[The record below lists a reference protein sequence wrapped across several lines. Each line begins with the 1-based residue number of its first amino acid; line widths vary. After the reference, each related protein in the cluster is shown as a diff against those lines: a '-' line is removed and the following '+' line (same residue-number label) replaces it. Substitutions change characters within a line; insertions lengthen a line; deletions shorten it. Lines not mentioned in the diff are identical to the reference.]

1 MELSTLAT
9 FIKVAEHLNITRAA
23 EELFLSQPA
32 VTKQIKALEAELG
45 AELLVRSPRGLSLS
59 PAGAVVLPT
68 LRQICDMVNR
78 VRDQAHE
85 ASGRGHLVLA
95 AGSVTMTYVLPPILA
110 AFRERL
116 PLAEVTVLSGKTTD
130 VVRMVDEGQAHV
142 GLVTS
147 EVTHRGLIVEPLF
160 WDPLGVVAAPNRP
173 LATTLEDLAHEPWL
187 LFARGTGFRTF
198 IDSLFVAAGVTPR
211 VVMELESVEALREMA
226 AIGLGYTILP
236 LTAVQDLL
244 QQGRL
249 VQLPIQSGIRLARHN
264 SLIYRPDPGLQVAR
278 EFIAIARENLGEAD
292 ARSPQPTARS

>member
-1 MELSTLAT
+1 MGGSRLELSTLTT

-45 AELLVRSPRGLSLS
+45 ADLLLRSPRGISLS
-59 PAGAVVLPT
+59 PAGAAVLPT
-68 LRQICDMVNR
+68 LRQVGDMINR
-78 VRDQAHE
+78 ARDQARE

-130 VVRMVDEGQAHV
+130 IVRMVDEGQAHV

-147 EVTHRGLIVEPLF
+147 EVTHRGLQVEPLF
-160 WDPLGVVAAPNRP
+160 WDPLGVVASPNLP
-173 LATTLEDLAHEPWL
+173 VASTFEELALEPWL

-198 IDSLFVAAGVTPR
+198 IDSLFVAAGVNPR

-236 LTAVQDLL
+236 LTAVRDLL
-244 QQGRL
+244 RQGRL
-249 VQLPIQSGIRLARHN
+249 VQLPIHSEVRLARHN
-264 SLIYRPDPGLQVAR
+264 SLVYRPDPGLQVAR
-278 EFIAIARENLGEAD
+278 EFLAIARENLGEKHI
-292 ARSPQPTARS
+292 S

>member
-1 MELSTLAT
+1 MELSTLVT

-32 VTKQIKALEAELG
+32 VTKQIKALESEMG
-45 AELLVRSPRGLSLS
+45 AELLLRSPRGLSLS
-59 PAGAVVLPT
+59 PAGIAILPT
-68 LRQICDMVNR
+68 LRQVCDLVNR
-78 VRDQAHE
+78 SHDQARE

-95 AGSVTMTYVLPPILA
+95 TGSVTMTYVLPSILA
-110 AFRERL
+110 AFRERF
-116 PLAEVTVLSGKTTD
+116 PQAEVTALSGKTTEI
-130 VVRMVDEGQAHV
+130 VRMIDEGRAHV

-147 EVTHRGLIVEPLF
+147 EVSHRGLVVEPLF
-160 WDPLGVVAAPNRP
+160 WDPMGVVAGPDRP
-173 LATTLEDLAHEPWL
+173 LANSLKELAHEPWL

-198 IDSLFVAAGVTPR
+198 IDSLFVAAGVAPR

-236 LTAVQDLL
+236 LTAVQNLL

-249 VQLPIQSGIRLARHN
+249 TQLSIQSAVPLARHN

-278 EFIAIARENLGEAD
+278 EFITIARDNLGGRD
-292 ARSPQPTARS
+292 ANE